1 MSKPIVAIVG
11 RPNVGK
17 STLFNRIVGQRIA
30 VVAETPGVTRDRL
43 YRDVQWEGKRFL
55 LVDTGGFQAETEE
68 DIVKE
73 IKRQALIAIEE
84 ADIVL
89 MLMDAQSG
97 LTPMDTELNNA
108 LRRHSK
114 KIVYAVNKID
124 GPKKEAALS
133 EFYALG
139 VDLFPVSAVS
149 AYGFDELM
157 ESMTK
162 DIPLSEETETE
173 YPKIA
178 IVGRP
183 NAGKSTLVNSLLGKE
198 RMIVSPV
205 AGTTRDAVDSICTY
219 YKKKYI
225 LIDTA
230 GIRKK
235 GKMAKTIE
243 RFSFLRTVE
252 NLQRCDVA
260 VIVLDASEGIVEL
273 DQKIANLIYEANKGA
288 IILFNKWD
296 VVEKNTE
303 TLKALESSIR
313 HKLWFMHYAPV
324 MAISALSRQRVT
336 KVFPM
341 IDEVIAQNSKR
352 ITTHEL
358 NNFLKESLSMQ
369 TPPLYKGKEVKLYY
383 ITQVDIKPPTF
394 VIFANRPDGIKE
406 TYLKF
411 LEKQL
416 RERFS
421 FNGTPVRFFVK
432 ERRKG
437 SLHKKQ

>member
-1 MSKPIVAIVG
+1 MNKPIIAIVG

-43 YRDVQWEGKRFL
+43 YREAQWEDKRFL

-108 LRRHSK
+108 LRRHNK

-162 DIPLSEETETE
+162 DIPLSEETVAE

-219 YKKKYI
+219 HKKKYI

-252 NLQRCDVA
+252 NLDRCDVA

-273 DQKIANLIYEANKGA
+273 DQKIANLIYEAHKGA

-303 TLKALESSIR
+303 TLKALEISIR
-313 HKLWFMHYAPV
+313 HKLWFMHYAPI

-336 KVFPM
+336 KIFPM
-341 IDEVIAQNSKR
+341 ID
-352 ITTHEL
+352 
-358 NNFLKESLSMQ
+358 
-369 TPPLYKGKEVKLYY
+369 
-383 ITQVDIKPPTF
+383 
-394 VIFANRPDGIKE
+394 
-406 TYLKF
+406 
-411 LEKQL
+411 
-416 RERFS
+416 
-421 FNGTPVRFFVK
+421 
-432 ERRKG
+432 
-437 SLHKKQ
+437 